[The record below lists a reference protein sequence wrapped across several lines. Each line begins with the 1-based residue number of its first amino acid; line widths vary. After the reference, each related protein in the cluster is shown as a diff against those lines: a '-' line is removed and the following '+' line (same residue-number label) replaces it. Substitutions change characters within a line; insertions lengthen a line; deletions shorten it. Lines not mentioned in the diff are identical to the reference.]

1 MPSRIDMSDKK
12 GLNVCSYRITEDK
25 SSNDF
30 SQNPTKPDASL
41 TRNRV
46 EKEKGPC
53 DFENLIVETS
63 KSSLARPLDP
73 ETLKNCQECGV
84 CTGGCPVAWMIPN
97 YYNPRQLLQRSVLD
111 FRQISQDVGLWL
123 CARCYRCYNRC
134 PQMLDLPQI
143 FSIIRSLAIE
153 SGYLSDPLSKLDE
166 ALKIIEEEISLP
178 AVYAWL
184 SLYPYE
190 LDGKHKEADKFII
203 EKLQGFLDSRKAKK
217 PTTTT
222 ATKTGKIAI
231 VGSGPAGLT
240 AACELVKRGY
250 SVTVFESLPF
260 PGGML
265 RVGIPEYRLSK
276 EALEADLGYIKGL
289 GVEIRTNVIIG
300 RDVTIDGL
308 LKEKYGAIFIATGA
322 HESVNIDIEGRELG
336 GVFQALDLFR
346 KLHMGERINLGQK
359 VAVIG
364 GGNVAIDAART
375 ALRLGAKEVNVL
387 YRRSRIE
394 MPASLSEVKEA
405 EIEGAKIHFLV
416 TPTRILGN
424 DNRIEGVKCI
434 HMQLGAL
441 DETGRRRPIPIDGSD
456 YTLDVDTII
465 LAIGETSDL
474 SFLPK
479 DVTIVGR
486 NTIAVDPMT
495 METSSPKMY
504 AGGDVV
510 SGPASVVDALAAGKR
525 AADSIDRQLRGETRV
540 G

>member
-1 MPSRIDMSDKK
+1 MSDKE
-12 GLNVCSYRITEDK
+12 GLNVCSYRITEGK

-30 SQNPTKPDASL
+30 SQNPTIPDASL
-41 TRNRV
+41 TRNGV
-46 EKEKGPC
+46 EKKKGPC

-63 KSSLARPLDP
+63 KSSLARPLDS
-73 ETLKNCQECGV
+73 EKLKACQECGV
-84 CTGGCPVAWMIPN
+84 CTGGCPVAWMVPN

-143 FSIIRSLAIE
+143 FSTMRSLAIE
-153 SGYLSDPLSKLDE
+153 LGYLSDPLSKLDE
-166 ALKIIEEEISLP
+166 ALKIIEEEISLS

-190 LDGKHKEADKFII
+190 LDSKHKEADKFII
-203 EKLQGFLDSRKAKK
+203 KKLQSFLASRKAKK

-222 ATKTGKIAI
+222 ATQSEKIAI

-265 RVGIPEYRLSK
+265 RVGIPDYRLSK

-289 GVEIRTNVIIG
+289 GVEIRTNVMVG

-308 LKEKYGAIFIATGA
+308 LKEKYGAIFIAIGA
-322 HESVNIDIEGRELG
+322 HKSVNIDIEGRELG

-346 KLHMGERINLGQK
+346 KLHMGERINMGQK

-394 MPASLSEVKEA
+394 MPASPSEVKEA
-405 EIEGAKIHFLV
+405 EMEGAKIHFLV

-456 YTLDVDTII
+456 YTLDVDTVI

-479 DVTIVGR
+479 DVTIVGK